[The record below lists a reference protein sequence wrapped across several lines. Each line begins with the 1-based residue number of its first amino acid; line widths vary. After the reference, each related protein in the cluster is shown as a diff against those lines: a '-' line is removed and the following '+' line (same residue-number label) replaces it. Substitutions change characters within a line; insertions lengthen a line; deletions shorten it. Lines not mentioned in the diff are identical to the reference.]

1 MEKKTKTREI
11 IKRIII
17 TILIFIFLGA
27 GGGIFLLYGPISTF
41 RDWWITTAMT
51 TMTHQYLAT
60 IFYGPETIKEVL
72 QRNTVE
78 EIEEETNTD
87 LIVAVNDSSNSVM
100 PNVVEYKNEYERQI
114 LEKDPE
120 NDDYKI
126 IQIKGKG
133 YSGYMAVIYD
143 PSKIEVATSKSIGKT
158 GEYLTKIA
166 QDNNAQ
172 IAINAGGFYDEGY
185 SSNGA
190 NPLGLTIQHGKTIT
204 SNKYAMATGGLIGFT
219 QDNKLYLGRVSATK
233 AKQLQIRD
241 GVTFGPYLI
250 VNGEPAEIKGNGGW
264 GIAPRTA
271 IGQRKDG
278 IVLFL
283 VLDGRLVSR
292 PGATMSDVLEIMKRY
307 DAYNATN
314 LDGGTSSAMVVDG
327 KIINDPVD
335 SEGRHRTR
343 YIPTAFILKK

>member
-120 NDDYKI
+120 ND
-126 IQIKGKG
+126 IQDIW
-133 YSGYMAVIYD
+133 
-143 PSKIEVATSKSIGKT
+143 
-158 GEYLTKIA
+158 L
-166 QDNNAQ
+166 
-172 IAINAGGFYDEGY
+172 
-185 SSNGA
+185 
-190 NPLGLTIQHGKTIT
+190 
-204 SNKYAMATGGLIGFT
+204 
-219 QDNKLYLGRVSATK
+219 
-233 AKQLQIRD
+233 
-241 GVTFGPYLI
+241 
-250 VNGEPAEIKGNGGW
+250 
-264 GIAPRTA
+264 
-271 IGQRKDG
+271 
-278 IVLFL
+278 
-283 VLDGRLVSR
+283 
-292 PGATMSDVLEIMKRY
+292 
-307 DAYNATN
+307 
-314 LDGGTSSAMVVDG
+314 
-327 KIINDPVD
+327 
-335 SEGRHRTR
+335 
-343 YIPTAFILKK
+343 